1 VSVPAIQRVVES
13 ALYCEDVA
21 RAVAFYRDVLGLTV
35 MSQGPRLAALDAGGA
50 TVLLLF
56 HRGAT
61 AQGLDFSGG
70 RVPPHDGAGPTH
82 LAFAVGEDDLD
93 AWEQRLAG
101 HGVAIESRAQWTLGG
116 RSIYF
121 RDPDQHSLELVTP
134 RTWPNY

>member
-1 VSVPAIQRVVES
+1 VLAVQRVVES

-21 RAVAFYRDVLGLTV
+21 RAVAFYRDVLGLGV
-35 MSQGPRLAALDAGGA
+35 MSEGQRLAALDAGGS

-56 HRGAT
+56 RRGAT
-61 AQGLDFSGG
+61 LDGVEFPGG

-82 LAFAVGEDDLD
+82 LAFAVGADELD
-93 AWEQRLAG
+93 AWERRLTE
-101 HGVAIESRAQWTLGG
+101 HGVAIESRARWTLGG

-134 RTWPNY
+134 RTWANY